1 MRTRA
6 AVVVLLPAMLLVGC
20 SSSGDAAPSTS
31 SAATSSVGAPA
42 TASAVPSAA
51 GTAAAATADPAASP
65 AAPAGAGW
73 QLAALS
79 LPDGVRPGRLAGAG
93 GRLWLTDAE
102 KPATLYASADG
113 TTWQTYRLTKHG
125 LPRDVSGSG
134 FTGECRFP
142 FVASERG
149 GAVTFVYPE
158 SVIDQSANGLIS
170 RQWFVTIDGDDVQ
183 VRSGAQNGFER
194 TPAGARGK
202 SFRVMCVTDMTTAGD
217 RLVAVGH
224 AQWYPPVTFD
234 TKDGFAAVGD
244 ADGRWTP
251 VSAPKAPY
259 RVKGGTLPQV
269 VVTVPDGLVAVGRSF
284 AGYPLRVWTS
294 ADGSAWTGTDVPAA
308 ADSGIPTITGAV
320 ADDRG
325 IVVVGREDGASPV
338 PIAWYSADG
347 SSWER
352 IVLPPGSGQADAV
365 VADATGFTVYGLAEG
380 ALGAWTSTDGRTWA
394 AAPAP
399 AVAIDPATV
408 VVVGDGTVALTET
421 GLAVSGLS
429 WPTTP

>member
-1 MRTRA
+1 M
-6 AVVVLLPAMLLVGC
+6 
-20 SSSGDAAPSTS
+20 S
-31 SAATSSVGAPA
+31 
-42 TASAVPSAA
+42 
-51 GTAAAATADPAASP
+51 
-65 AAPAGAGW
+65 
-73 QLAALS
+73 
-79 LPDGVRPGRLAGAG
+79 DGK
-93 GRLWLTDAE
+93 
-102 KPATLYASADG
+102 KPATLYATADG
-113 TTWQTYRLTKHG
+113 TTWQTYKLTKNG

-142 FVASERG
+142 LVASERA

-194 TPAGARGK
+194 TPAGGRGK
-202 SFRVMCVTDMTTAGD
+202 SFRIMCVTDMTTAGD

-244 ADGRWTP
+244 AKGRWTP

-269 VVTVPDGLVAVGRSF
+269 VVTAGEGLVAVGRSF

-294 ADGSAWTGTDVPAA
+294 TDGSAWTGTDVPAA
-308 ADSGIPTITGAV
+308 ADSGTPTITGAV

-325 IVVVGREDGASPV
+325 IVVVGREDGASAVPV
-338 PIAWYSADG
+338 VWFSPDAA
-347 SSWER
+347 SWER
-352 IVLPPGSGQADAV
+352 IVLPAGSGQADAV
-365 VADATGFTVYGLAEG
+365 VVDDSGFTVYGLADG
-380 ALGAWTSTDGRTWA
+380 ALGAWTSADGRTWV

-399 AVAIDPATV
+399 DAAFDPATV
-408 VVVGDGTVALTET
+408 VPVGDGYAARTAE
-421 GLAVSGLS
+421 GLATSGLD
-429 WPTTP
+429 WPAAS

>member
-1 MRTRA
+1 MRIRA
-6 AVVVLLPAMLLVGC
+6 TVAVIVPMMVLAGC
-20 SSSGDAAPSTS
+20 SAGGDAAPSPT
-31 SAATSSVGAPA
+31 SAAPTSTAPGAA
-42 TASAVPSAA
+42 PSASDA
-51 GTAAAATADPAASP
+51 AVDASAAATAE
-65 AAPAGAGW
+65 PAGAGW
-73 QLAALS
+73 QQAALT
-79 LPDGVRPGRLAGAG
+79 LPDGVTPGRLAGAG
-93 GRLWLTDAE
+93 GRLWLTDAD

-142 FVASERG
+142 LVASERG

-170 RQWFVTIDGDDVQ
+170 RQWFVTIAGDDVR

-194 TPAGARGK
+194 TPPGARGK

-224 AQWYPPVTFD
+224 AQWFPPVTFD

-244 ADGRWTP
+244 EDGRWTP

-269 VVTVPDGLVAVGRSF
+269 VVTAGGGLVAVGRSY
-284 AGYPLRVWTS
+284 AGYPLRAWTS
-294 ADGSAWTGTDVPAA
+294 ADGTSWTGTDVPAA
-308 ADSGIPTITGAV
+308 ADAGIPTITGAV
-320 ADDRG
+320 ADERG
-325 IVVVGREDGASPV
+325 IVVVGREEGASGAVPV
-338 PIAWYSADG
+338 VWFSVDG
-347 SSWER
+347 TSWER
-352 IVLPPGSGQADAV
+352 TVLPPGLGQADSV
-365 VADATGFTVYGLAEG
+365 VSDAAGFTVYGLAQG
-380 ALGAWTSTDGRTWA
+380 ALGAWTSPDGRAWTQ
-394 AAPAP
+394 APAP

-408 VVVGDGTVALTET
+408 VTVGDGSVALTGT
-421 GLAVSGLS
+421 GLATSGLD
-429 WPTTP
+429 WPEAP